1 MNRMRGIST
10 AGLAVFVFGFGLLAL
25 TTGCPENPYNVD
37 TWTDKLDDS
46 KEFERALTEI
56 EHLGNPK
63 AIPAVGK
70 AWEDQGCPQRAL
82 QVMIDL
88 ARPLTPEEADKANF
102 ADYQKSGRPASW
114 DKTLPFLTEALR
126 PYSPDATGG
135 GKCNLDDT
143 SPRSIE
149 NAGKAADALGDAQS
163 DQAAQA
169 LIDALGQKYSAKSQS
184 VRLQVILALGKYK
197 SSNVL
202 KAITD
207 LLRQNPADLPP
218 AIVLASVS
226 ALAQIKS
233 PEAIEILIET
243 MYRVPLGPVFAQ
255 VRRALVGSGPTVA
268 VEMKKILNGQH
279 EAVNKMFAD
288 EKLDQYCGDKDITTG
303 KISKPINP
311 CKPTSIRDYYAA
323 IILGDL
329 YDQSSAKDL
338 LAALQKQTPTPVS
351 YSQGNPSPN
360 TQFNAFYDSLRKIG
374 APDGADVIMKIWN
387 DPKGDVQQRVNAV
400 GAYPFIV
407 RGTTGAAEL
416 GKIAAD
422 NGADDALRLE
432 AATAYARLGTSEADI
447 NALLD
452 LAAKYQKAANEAAAK
467 AEAKRPAYDAAKKTL
482 DDAKAKLTAAKAQFA
497 KEGGIKKATAET
509 INAMTAAQKAVD
521 DADEPYDN
529 ARAEWKP
536 LDSAAKDY
544 RSYQRTFETH
554 VARVEVYIHCKANPD
569 PASCYAKSLDA
580 TPDEIAARV
589 GKYVKTINNKL
600 PAGQKEARAIDDV
613 WTDNDKKGLVAAE
626 VERAMLDLGKMGDK
640 ATAQTGTLLDHAK
653 TEDRLIRQSIL
664 LALPK
669 IAPKPCADCEAKLDA
684 AIKAGSGKSELGE
697 LNTET
702 GVLRD
707 YFAWA
712 GKK

>member
-1 MNRMRGIST
+1 MRGIST
-10 AGLAVFVFGFGLLAL
+10 AGLAVVFGVGLIVLS
-25 TTGCPENPYNVD
+25 GCPDNPYNVD

-46 KEFERALTEI
+46 HEFERALTEI
-56 EHLGNPK
+56 EHLGDPK

-70 AWEDQGCPQRAL
+70 AWENQGCPQRAL

-88 ARPLTPEEADKANF
+88 ARPLTPEEADKGNF
-102 ADYQKSGRPASW
+102 ADFQKTGRPASW
-114 DKTLPFLTEALR
+114 DKALPFLAEALR

-149 NAGKAADALGDAQS
+149 NAGKAADALGDANN
-163 DQAAQA
+163 DQAAQV
-169 LIDALGQKYSAKSQS
+169 LIDALGQKYSPKSQS

-197 SSNVL
+197 SGNVL
-202 KAITD
+202 KALTD
-207 LLRQNPADLPP
+207 LLRQNPADQPP
-218 AIVLASVS
+218 AIVLAAVS
-226 ALAQIKS
+226 ALAQIHS
-233 PEAIEILIET
+233 PEATEILIET

-255 VRRALVGSGPTVA
+255 VRRALVATGPQVSG
-268 VEMKKILNGQH
+268 EMKKILGGQH
-279 EAVNKMFAD
+279 EQVNKLFAD

-303 KISKPINP
+303 KITKPINP

-323 IILGDL
+323 IVLGDL
-329 YDQSSAKDL
+329 YDPSSAKDL
-338 LAALQKQTPTPVS
+338 LAALQKGTPLPVS
-351 YSQGNPSPN
+351 YANGNPSPN
-360 TQFNAFYDSLRKIG
+360 TQFNAIFDSLRKIG
-374 APDGADVIMKIWN
+374 APDGADVVMKIWN
-387 DPKGDVQQRVNAV
+387 DAKGDVQQRVNAV
-400 GAYPFIV
+400 GAYPFIA
-407 RGTTGAAEL
+407 RGTAGVAEL

-432 AATAYARLGTSEADI
+432 AATAFARLAQNETDI
-447 NALLD
+447 NTLLD
-452 LAAKYQKAANEAAAK
+452 LAAKYQKAANEAAGK

-482 DDAKAKLTAAKAQFA
+482 DDAKAKLAAAKAQFN
-497 KEGGIKKATAET
+497 KEGGIKKASAET

-536 LDSAAKDY
+536 LDNAAKDY

-554 VARVEVYIHCKANPD
+554 VARVEIYLHCKEDA
-569 PASCYAKSLDA
+569 ACYAKALDA
-580 TPDEIAARV
+580 TPDEVAARV
-589 GKYVKTINNKL
+589 GKYVKTIANKL
-600 PAGQKEARAIDDV
+600 PAGKKEATSADDV

-626 VERAMLDLGKMGDK
+626 VERAMLELGKMGEK
-640 ATAQTGTLLDHAK
+640 ASGQTATLLAHAK
-653 TEDRLIRQSIL
+653 AEDRITRQSIN

-669 IAPKPCADCEAKLDA
+669 IAPKPCPDCEAKLDD
-684 AIKAGSGKSELGE
+684 AIKAGQGKSELAD

-702 GVLRD
+702 AVLRD